1 MVNTNSPP
9 PWSSCRSGLSATI
22 LTPTA
27 SMGVEV
33 VGDCEHFLEGA
44 TAADRWPGSSPSFAP
59 TPTRPEYRRPIT
71 GPQRTALRFAVRRA
85 PGPDQLRPDR
95 LRSA

>member
-33 VGDCEHFLEGA
+33 IGDCEHFLEGA
-44 TAADRWPGSSPSFAP
+44 TTAGRWPRIITVFRTDADPDPSTVDLSLDP
-59 TPTRPEYRRPIT
+59 SERP
-71 GPQRTALRFAVRRA
+71 
-85 PGPDQLRPDR
+85 
-95 LRSA
+95 